1 MPDAQALIWVSSE
14 VDAERIYDWAELL
27 RHVQTMAAVLQSQG
41 VQAGDR
47 VLIYMPMVPEAVFT
61 MLACARIGAAH
72 SVVFAGFSAE
82 ALRMR
87 ILNCHSTVVLT
98 ANEGLRGG
106 KSIPLKSTV
115 DAALQ
120 DCPDVKKV
128 LVYQRTGVYTWVSE
142 VITLH
147 VCVGQIKRAL
157 SMLSEAG
164 MVDAYSQIA
173 K

>member
-1 MPDAQALIWVSSE
+1 
-14 VDAERIYDWAELL
+14 
-27 RHVQTMAAVLQSQG
+27 
-41 VQAGDR
+41 
-47 VLIYMPMVPEAVFT
+47 
-61 MLACARIGAAH
+61 
-72 SVVFAGFSAE
+72 
-82 ALRMR
+82 MR

-142 VITLH
+142 VIILQ
-147 VCVGQIKRAL
+147 VFISQILRAL